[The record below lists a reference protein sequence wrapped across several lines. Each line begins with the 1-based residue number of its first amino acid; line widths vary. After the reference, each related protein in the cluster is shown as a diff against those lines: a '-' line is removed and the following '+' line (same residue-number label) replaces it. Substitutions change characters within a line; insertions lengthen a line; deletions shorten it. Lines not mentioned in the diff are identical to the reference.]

1 MTEEEK
7 QMIEKIE
14 NLRQKLDILFLFVV
28 VVEFQLFGTVWAMMN
43 VSGKPY
49 LLLYWGFVAL
59 ALAKLCIQKNSWK
72 EWLMI
77 AALMVLGVL
86 SWHGSDDKTPLLLM
100 LGVCMSKDVELD
112 RLLKVDLI
120 CRICSTCLLILLP
133 VMGICENM
141 VKVSRGISRYYFGW
155 QAPGS
160 MGLAFLII
168 CIEWMYFRHGQFKW
182 FDYAG
187 LVALLVFLDR
197 TANSR
202 SSEVLILGIFCV
214 EAFMTVYRKLKLPWK
229 EYQLYGAGC
238 LAALGL
244 DLASFVFAMN
254 YHMAE
259 NNTLMTMDKNFF
271 SRYSLPRAFLDVHGW
286 TLLGSPYDPE
296 VYDYLDIS
304 FAYLSLHLGILIA
317 VAVFVLFAGSIVYGW
332 KKKDV
337 RFQLVLL
344 FFLLRSIVESDHFT
358 LLYAPLPIVLG
369 IWLWHRRQDGQ
380 IYE

>member
-1 MTEEEK
+1 ML
-7 QMIEKIE
+7 EKIE
-14 NLRQKLDILFLFVV
+14 YIRQKLDVLLLFVV

-43 VSGKPY
+43 VSGKLY

-72 EWLMI
+72 EWILI
-77 AALMVLGVL
+77 LILMVLGIL
-86 SWHGSDDKTPLLLM
+86 SWRGSDDKSPLLLM
-100 LGVCMSKDVELD
+100 LGVCISKEVDLD
-112 RLLKVDLI
+112 KLLKVDLV
-120 CRICSTCLLILLP
+120 CRICNICILILFPLL
-133 VMGICENM
+133 GICENM
-141 VKVSRGISRYYFGW
+141 VKLERGINRYYFGW
-155 QAPGS
+155 QAPGA
-160 MGLAFLII
+160 MGLSFLII
-168 CIEWMYFRHGQFKW
+168 CIEWMYFRHGRFKW

-187 LVALLVFLDR
+187 IAALLVFLDR

-202 SSEVLILGIFCV
+202 SSEMLILGILCV
-214 EAFMTVYRKLKLPWK
+214 EIFTVLYKKMRLPWE
-229 EYQLYGAGC
+229 EYQLYAAGC
-238 LAALGL
+238 ITALVL
-244 DLASFVFAMN
+244 DLTSFAFAMS
-254 YHMAE
+254 YHMAG
-259 NNTLMTMDKNFF
+259 NDTLMTMDRNFF
-271 SRYSLPRAFLDVHGW
+271 SRFSLPRAFLDVHGW

-344 FFLLRSIVESDHFT
+344 LFLLRSIVESDHFT